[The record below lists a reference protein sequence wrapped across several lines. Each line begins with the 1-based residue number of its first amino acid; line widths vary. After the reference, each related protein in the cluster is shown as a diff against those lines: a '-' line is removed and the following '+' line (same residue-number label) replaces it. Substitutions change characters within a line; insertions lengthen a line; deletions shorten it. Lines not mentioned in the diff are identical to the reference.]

1 LQPLHQASAEERPR
15 LLAAHLRAEVAR
27 VLELGDSETIAM
39 EHRLFDLGL
48 DSLMAVELRNGVQAE
63 LELNLSATLLFD
75 YPTLETLVPH
85 LLAVLGLAEEKIG
98 ESIVEENAVDVL
110 AAGIEELSEEEA
122 EALLRR
128 ELKKMQDD

>member
-1 LQPLHQASAEERPR
+1 
-15 LLAAHLRAEVAR
+15 
-27 VLELGDSETIAM
+27 
-39 EHRLFDLGL
+39 
-48 DSLMAVELRNGVQAE
+48 
-63 LELNLSATLLFD
+63 
-75 YPTLETLVPH
+75 
-85 LLAVLGLAEEKIG
+85 LAEEKIG